1 MRIHHFTVPAH
12 DPEHVA
18 KVLAELLGAR
28 VIPLPHPIGTQLVYA
43 GDADGSAIEVWPAT
57 LRADVGEHELALR
70 DLPLP
75 SAWPHHGYVTADAC
89 DPDRV
94 LAVFAREGWRA
105 ERVHNGPPGGGF
117 HLVRGWIENHAQIE
131 IGGSE
136 MRTRYERF
144 FAEMTRAAVQPGGSS
159 RLD

>member
-12 DPEHVA
+12 DPERVA
-18 KVLAELLGAR
+18 NVLADLLGAR
-28 VIPLPHPIGTQLVYA
+28 VIALPHPIGTRLVYA

-57 LRADVGEHELALR
+57 LRGGVGEHELTLR

-75 SAWPHHGYVTADAC
+75 QAWPHHGYITTDAS
-89 DPDRV
+89 DPERI

-105 ERVHNGPPGGGF
+105 EKVHNGPPGGGF
-117 HLVRGWIENHAQIE
+117 SLVRGWIENYTPIE

-136 MRTRYERF
+136 MRVQYERF
-144 FAEMTRAAVQPGGSS
+144 FAEMTGRARAEAVLG
-159 RLD
+159 